1 MFTRSLCVLLSG
13 WLVGLLAQTAS
24 AVVITNFNFAD
35 YGPVSP
41 PAALNTLPVHGW
53 AETGAGGHSLV
64 GQTFGAWSARSGGIN
79 GVLLTTVGKGIRQ
92 KISGFTVG
100 PTYVIDNVYAQTQ
113 TPLHPTVSVKVFDGD
128 SLDPVH
134 LLSSWDYTLDANR
147 FGDGNLESTY
157 VGLVTPVTDTVTLL
171 YTLKAKD
178 GPNDLGP
185 ILWYT
190 SAEVWTPEP
199 SSAILLLG
207 GVVSLFAFR
216 RRR

>member
-13 WLVGLLAQTAS
+13 WLVGLLTQTAS

-64 GQTFGAWSARSGGIN
+64 GQTFGAWSRGVN
-79 GVLLTTVGKGIRQ
+79 GVLLTTVGEGIRQ
-92 KISGFTVG
+92 KITGFTVG
-100 PTYVIDNVYAQTQ
+100 PTYLIENDYAQTQ

-185 ILWYT
+185 ILLYT
-190 SAEVWTPEP
+190 EAAVWTPEP